1 MPAHS
6 RPSITDDAW
15 AESALVRDP
24 AVWQQARLPLV
35 ELFETVEGEGTR
47 AGFPTVF
54 VRLFGCP
61 LRCTWC
67 DTPYSYPP
75 DKPQRVL
82 SVAEIREEVGR
93 FPWRHV
99 CVTGGEPLM
108 YAEKSAMLLAALA
121 SLPHVVDVHVETSG
135 AVAIAPFLAA
145 VPSEKVRYIVDY
157 KLPASGEEAA
167 MVTDNLRRLRPQDE
181 LKFVI
186 ADEDDFRR
194 AVEVLNTYRPRGQ
207 VLFSPVWDT
216 MPPRRLVE
224 LILAHGLAEVKL
236 NLQLHKV
243 IWDPQARG
251 V

>member
-1 MPAHS
+1 MPSHGQ
-6 RPSITDDAW
+6 PSFDGEGW
-15 AESALVRDP
+15 AESARVRDP
-24 AVWQQARLPLV
+24 EAWRRARLPLV

-47 AGFPTVF
+47 AGVPTVF
-54 VRLFGCP
+54 VRVFGCP

-82 SVAEIREEVGR
+82 TVAEIREAVGR

-121 SLPHVVDVHVETSG
+121 DLPHVVDVHVETSG
-135 AVAIAPFLAA
+135 AVPLSPFLAA

-167 MVTDNLRRLRPQDE
+167 MVVDNLRRLRPQDE

-194 AVEVLNTYRPRGQ
+194 AVEVLNTHRPRGQ